1 LSTNGQGP
9 EGDRYRDLFQRVG
22 TGIAVAAADGRFL
35 DVNEAFCATVGYTA
49 DELADL
55 DFLTLTHPDDRPR
68 NIELVTE
75 LLEGRR
81 ESFAIEKR
89 YLTKQDGSVWVRAN
103 VSAMRTNGGP
113 IQLVATTED
122 ISAQKSAEE
131 RLEQS
136 EALLRIAGEVGR
148 VGGWAVDAD
157 PLKLYWS
164 DEVHDLAGYPR
175 GQTPPFDEALALYPA
190 EEHARMG
197 AAVQACIDDGTPFDI
212 ECLFTPRQGEPL
224 WVRVVGEPR
233 FREDGV
239 VERVQGAI
247 IDISEQKRAQEETA
261 QLADRL
267 RITMESIT
275 DALYTMD
282 TAWRFTYVN
291 RRAGELLERDVES
304 LIGRCLW
311 DEFPATVGS
320 PLEEA
325 YRRAV
330 AEQHTVVVDEYHYQP
345 LGRYFSVNIYPSDQ
359 GLAVYFRDVTDKRA
373 DRLELEERGARLE
386 QQAALLDEAQDAIIV
401 RDLDGCITYWN
412 RSAERIYGWI
422 AAEAEGQPIQDL
434 LGIDPAVYAEGI
446 QALHVGGSWVQ
457 EVTKTAKD
465 GRQLI
470 VESRWTLV
478 RDDDGEPVSAM
489 AIDTDVT
496 ERKRIE
502 QQFLRSQRMESIGKL
517 AGGIAHDLN
526 NALLPITASIE
537 LLRTRED
544 DALKLRLID
553 VMDTSAKHGA
563 EMVDQVLSF
572 ARGVDGKREPVSLGD
587 IIDEVRR
594 ISVDTFPKDITIET
608 EVPDDLWPVEGDP
621 TQLQQVL
628 VNLCVNARDAM
639 PDGGTVTISASNTH
653 RGTAT
658 SLHDAGSPCL
668 VLRVADTGVGIPPA
682 DQEQIFD
689 PFFSTKP
696 NGEGTGLGLST
707 SAVIVDSHG
716 GEIEVSSEPGVGTVF
731 EVSLPATTP
740 DSQGAAPEEAGEV
753 RRGDGELVLAVDDE
767 HGIREV
773 TRMLLQTYGYR
784 PLLAANGEQAADL
797 HDEHGD
803 DIAVVLTD
811 LMMPVMDGFALI
823 GAIRER
829 DEELP
834 IVAVSG
840 LHTVDAAER
849 ALAAGADRF
858 LPKPYDAPAL
868 LQVLHEA
875 LSARTG

>member
-9 EGDRYRDLFQRVG
+9 DVSRYRDLFQRVG

-35 DVNEAFCATVGYTA
+35 DVNEAFCTTVGYTA

-55 DFLTLTHPDDRPR
+55 DFLTLTHPDDRAH

-75 LLEGRR
+75 LLEERR

-89 YLTKQDGSVWVRAN
+89 YLTKHDGPVWVRAN
-103 VSAMRTNGGP
+103 VSVMRSNGGP
-113 IQLVATTED
+113 VQLVATTED
-122 ISAQKSAEE
+122 ISAQKVAEE

-136 EALLRIAGEVGR
+136 ETLLRIAGQVGR
-148 VGGWAVDAD
+148 VGGWAIDAD
-157 PLKLYWS
+157 PVKLYWS

-175 GQTPPFDEALALYPA
+175 GQTPPLDEALALYPA
-190 EEHARMG
+190 EEHDRMG
-197 AAVQACIDDGTPFDI
+197 AAVQTCIDEGTPFDI
-212 ECLFTPRQGEPL
+212 QCLFTPRQGHPL

-233 FREDGV
+233 VGEDGAV
-239 VERVQGAI
+239 DRIQGAI

-267 RITMESIT
+267 RVTMESIT
-275 DALYTMD
+275 DALYTID
-282 TAWRFTYVN
+282 TDWRFTYLN
-291 RRAGELLERDVES
+291 RRAGEVLERDVDS
-304 LIGRCLW
+304 LLGNRLW

-325 YRRAV
+325 YRRAL
-330 AEQHTVVVDEYHYQP
+330 AEQRTVVVEEYFYEP
-345 LGRYFSVNIYPSDQ
+345 LDRYFSVNAYPSDQ

-412 RSAERIYGWI
+412 RSAERIYGWT
-422 AAEAEGQPIQDL
+422 AAEAKGRPLQEL
-434 LGIDPAVYAEGI
+434 LEIAPKVYAEGI
-446 QALHVGGSWVQ
+446 QGLLADGSWVQ

-478 RDDDGEPVSAM
+478 RDEDGAPVSAM
-489 AIDTDVT
+489 AIDTDIT

-537 LLRTRED
+537 LLRTREED
-544 DALKLRLID
+544 PLKLRLID

-587 IIDEVRR
+587 VIDEVRR
-594 ISVDTFPKDITIET
+594 ISIDTFPKDITIET
-608 EVPDDLWPVEGDP
+608 EVPDDLWPVVGDP

-653 RGTAT
+653 RGAAT
-658 SLHDAGSPCL
+658 VRDASGSPCL
-668 VLRVADTGVGIPPA
+668 VLRVADTGVGISPA
-682 DQEQIFD
+682 AREQIFD

-696 NGEGTGLGLST
+696 SGEGTGLGLST
-707 SAVIVDSHG
+707 SAVIVASHG
-716 GEIEVSSEPGVGTVF
+716 GDIEVDSEVGVGTVF
-731 EVSLPATTP
+731 EVRLPATP
-740 DSQGAAPEEAGEV
+740 DSEGATPEEDGEI
-753 RRGDGELVLAVDDE
+753 RRGAGQLVLAVDDE
-767 HGIREV
+767 HGVREV
-773 TRMLLQTYGYR
+773 TRMLLETYGYR
-784 PLLAANGEQAADL
+784 ALLAKDGRHAAEL
-797 HDEHGD
+797 HDEHAD
-803 DIAVVLTD
+803 DIAIVLTD
-811 LMMPVMDGFALI
+811 LMMPVMDGYALI
-823 GAIRER
+823 DTIRER
-829 DEELP
+829 DDELP
-834 IVAVSG
+834 IIAVSG
-840 LHTVDAAER
+840 LHTADAAER
-849 ALAAGADRF
+849 ALTAGADRF
-858 LPKPYDAPAL
+858 LPKPYGTPAL
-868 LQVLHEA
+868 LQALHDA

>member
-9 EGDRYRDLFQRVG
+9 DVGRYRDLFQRVG
-22 TGIAVAAADGRFL
+22 TGIAVAAADGSFV

-75 LLEGRR
+75 LLDGRR

-89 YLTKQDGSVWVRAN
+89 YLTKQDGPVWVRAN
-103 VSAMRTNGGP
+103 VSAMRSDVGP
-113 IQLVATTED
+113 TQLVATTED
-122 ISAQKSAEE
+122 ISAQKVAEE

-136 EALLRIAGEVGR
+136 EALLRIAGQVGR
-148 VGGWAVDAD
+148 VGGWAIDTD
-157 PLKLYWS
+157 PVKLYWS

-175 GQTPPFDEALALYPA
+175 GQTPPLDEALALYPA
-190 EEHARMG
+190 EERERMG
-197 AAVQACIDDGTPFDI
+197 AAVQTCIDEGTPFDI
-212 ECLFTPRQGEPL
+212 QCLFTPRQGDPL

-233 FREDGV
+233 VGEDGV
-239 VERVQGAI
+239 VERIQGAI

-267 RITMESIT
+267 RVTMESIT
-275 DALYTMD
+275 DALYTID
-282 TAWRFTYVN
+282 TDWRFTYLN
-291 RRAGELLERDVES
+291 RRAGEVLERDVDS
-304 LIGRCLW
+304 LLGNRLW

-325 YRRAV
+325 FRRAL
-330 AEQHTVVVDEYHYQP
+330 AEQRTAVVEEYFYEP
-345 LGRYFSVNIYPSDQ
+345 LDRYFSVNAYPSDQ
-359 GLAVYFRDVTDKRA
+359 GLAVYFREVTDKRA

-412 RSAERIYGWI
+412 RSAERIYGWT
-422 AAEAEGQPIQDL
+422 AAEAKGRPLQKL
-434 LGIDPAVYAEGI
+434 LVVDPKVYAEGI
-446 QALHVGGSWVQ
+446 QGLLADGSWVQ

-478 RDDDGEPVSAM
+478 RDDDGAPVSAL
-489 AIDTDVT
+489 AIDTDIT

-537 LLRTRED
+537 LLRTREE

-553 VMDTSAKHGA
+553 VMHTSAKHGA

-608 EVPDDLWPVEGDP
+608 EVADDLWPVVGDP

-639 PDGGTVTISASNTH
+639 PEGGTVTISASNTH
-653 RGTAT
+653 PATAR
-658 SLHDAGSPCL
+658 DASGPPCL
-668 VLRVADTGVGIPPA
+668 VLRVADTGVGIPA
-682 DQEQIFD
+682 AAREQIFD

-696 NGEGTGLGLST
+696 SGEGTGLGLST
-707 SAVIVDSHG
+707 SAVIVAGHG
-716 GEIEVSSEPGVGTVF
+716 GDIEVESEVGGGTVF
-731 EVSLPATTP
+731 EVRLPATP
-740 DSQGAAPEEAGEV
+740 DSEGATPEEDGEI
-753 RRGDGELVLAVDDE
+753 RRGDGQLVLAVDDE
-767 HGIREV
+767 HGVREV
-773 TRMLLQTYGYR
+773 TRMLLETYGYR
-784 PLLAANGEQAADL
+784 ALLANNGRHAAEL

-803 DIAVVLTD
+803 DIAIVLTD
-811 LMMPVMDGFALI
+811 LMMPVMDGYALI
-823 GAIRER
+823 DALRER
-829 DEELP
+829 DDELP
-834 IVAVSG
+834 IIAVSG
-840 LHTVDAAER
+840 LHTADAADRSLE
-849 ALAAGADRF
+849 AGADRF
-858 LPKPYDAPAL
+858 LPKPYGAPAL
-868 LQVLHEA
+868 LQALHDA